1 MANNESDTLE
11 RMYELLPYYM
21 KKHNNHIYYKAL
33 SIIQD
38 EIISQAVE
46 IMKQRNLNKAKG
58 FALDII
64 GDIVALPRN
73 MLDDDEYR
81 KMIKLQIII
90 NNSTGTIE
98 NINNICK
105 TFLGEDI
112 YIGMK
117 EGWNDVVTD
126 NEPALIRILLRAEEF
141 HNDKIIVDKRYN
153 VTGATETSSLSQM
166 GTALNADRIKNQEDY
181 IPDTTRALTIV
192 PFLKKTFPI
201 GVRYQYGVNFKTNV
215 IRVNTESNLKWRSS
229 QNKTIVKSVRN
240 LNIKRQQNIKINN
253 EFRFNMTSDEK
264 IAIKSNGPKYT
275 RYSLLQTGTAQTSRA
290 MGIVL

>member
-1 MANNESDTLE
+1 MANKESDTLE

-38 EIISQAVE
+38 EIISQAIN
-46 IMKQRNLNKAKG
+46 IMKQRNLNKAEG

-73 MLDDDEYR
+73 MLDDEEYR

-141 HNDKIIVDKRYN
+141 HNDKIITDKRYN
-153 VTGATETSSLSQM
+153 ITGATETSSLSQM
-166 GTALNADRIKNQEDY
+166 GTALNAYTMKDQEDY

-229 QNKTIVKSVRN
+229 QNKTIVNNERN
-240 LNIKRQQNIKINN
+240 LNIKKYQNININN
-253 EFRFNMTSDEK
+253 EFRFNMTNGKK
-264 IAIKSNGPKYT
+264 IAIKSNAPTYT
-275 RYSLLQTGTAQTSRA
+275 RYSLLQAGTSQTSRA

>member
-1 MANNESDTLE
+1 
-11 RMYELLPYYM
+11 MYELLPYYM

-46 IMKQRNLNKAKG
+46 IMKQRNLNKAQG

-73 MLDDDEYR
+73 MLDDEEYR

-166 GTALNADRIKNQEDY
+166 GTALNAYTMKDQEDY

-215 IRVNTESNLKWRSS
+215 IRVNTKSNLKWRSS

-240 LNIKRQQNIKINN
+240 LNIKKHQNIKINN
-253 EFRFNMTSDEK
+253 EFRLNMTSGKK
-264 IAIKSNGPKYT
+264 ISIKSNGPKYT
-275 RYSLLQTGTAQTSRA
+275 RYSLLQTGTSQASRA